1 MSIENENT
9 IDFGEVMHRF
19 YAGRQYGVRGP
30 AYDDI
35 TWMETEPKP
44 SKEELADK
52 WETIKD
58 DVNLK
63 KIQRQRSTPGEYP
76 AKDEIL
82 VALWEM
88 VVENRPEKAQA
99 LQARREEIK
108 AKYPIN

>member
-30 AYDDI
+30 GYSDI
-35 TWMETEPKP
+35 TWMEAEQMP
-44 SKEELADK
+44 SKEELAAK

-63 KIQRQRSTPGEYP
+63 KIQRQRANPGEYP
-76 AKDEIL
+76 SKDELL
-82 VALWEM
+82 VALWEK
-88 VVENRPEKAQA
+88 VVENRPEYAQE